1 MSHFIRTN
9 IAVDRGGPRLE
20 GKLWDQVPLRHL
32 HSLNSNINV
41 DQAEFHSN
49 SSLSWIG
56 KKWLNFEIQDM
67 NVPMFPPY
75 PLPYATI
82 SNEQKYEKVILRTQS
97 KWATID
103 KCVFLVIFGGH
114 FWGFFVTPS
123 TSIEVR
129 PLFYTHRKSFG
140 HWVRPFPTI
149 LKLGLFAFCFCWFL
163 NFQEERSNRC
173 LGKKN
178 IIPAFD
184 FDKK

>member
-1 MSHFIRTN
+1 MSHFTWTN

-20 GKLWDQVPLRHL
+20 GKLWDQVSLRHFY
-32 HSLNSNINV
+32 SLNPNINV

-49 SSLSWIG
+49 SSLSWIR

-67 NVPMFPPY
+67 NVPMLPPY
-75 PLPYATI
+75 PLPYVTI
-82 SNEQKYEKVILRTQS
+82 SNEQKYERVILRIQS

-103 KCVFLVIFGGH
+103 KRVFLVIFGGH
-114 FWGFFVTPS
+114 FWGFFVPPS
-123 TSIEVR
+123 TSIEIR